1 MKKNKVGIS
10 ERALLARLN
19 RKVVAD
25 GLQVKK
31 SRPGTASNAELGDYY
46 VVDLNRGVVHSQ
58 HIDLEAWARE
68 LDVLAVYEQLAQ

>member
-19 RKVVAD
+19 RKVVTD

-31 SRPGTASNAELGDYY
+31 SRPGTAGHAELGDYY
-46 VVDLNRGVVHSQ
+46 AVDLNRAVVHSK

-68 LDVLAVYEQLAQ
+68 LDVLADYEQLAR